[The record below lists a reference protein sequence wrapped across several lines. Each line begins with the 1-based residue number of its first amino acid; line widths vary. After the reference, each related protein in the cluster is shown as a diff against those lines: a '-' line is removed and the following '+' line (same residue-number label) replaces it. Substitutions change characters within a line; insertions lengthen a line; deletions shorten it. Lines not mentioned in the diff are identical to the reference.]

1 MQGLSSCVG
10 GTWILLDTWDNGT
23 QFFLYFLCVL
33 LNVVVVVVVVVVET
47 LLYVAQAD
55 CSLIVLP
62 RMTLN
67 SRCSSLCF
75 RSAGVTDRHRW
86 ASE

>member
-10 GTWILLDTWDNGT
+10 GAWLLLDTWDNGT
-23 QFFLYFLCVL
+23 QFFLYFLCVP
-33 LNVVVVVVVVVVET
+33 LNVVVVVVVT

-55 CSLIVLP
+55 FSLIVLP

-67 SRCSSLCF
+67 S
-75 RSAGVTDRHRW
+75 
-86 ASE
+86 